1 MTGSIR
7 NRGTLSCLVFVGLG
21 WLGASAQ
28 HELKLPIQP
37 VRYVVSLAKASEHLV
52 SVKIEL
58 PPGPAERNVQLPVW
72 YALYQVRDFSQFVRS
87 LRSSTSSL
95 VIRMVNKSQWRIT
108 GAQDGAEIEYDI
120 FADISGPFGSQ
131 INSHHAFFNLAE
143 ILMYPV
149 DARRSAVEIHFVDI
163 PDGWRVG
170 TTLPIS
176 ASGFTADSYDEL
188 VDAPVEI
195 SAFEERDFDQD
206 GGHYRVI
213 VDAVRGD
220 YDMGKILPMLQR
232 IVNSEVSWMEDR
244 PFQTY
249 LFIYHFPREGGGG
262 GMEHAYSTAIDVN
275 AHTLTFD
282 PNALASV
289 TAHEFF
295 HLWNV
300 KRIRPQSLEP
310 PDYTKE
316 NYTDALWFS
325 EGVTSTVEDY
335 TLLRAGFLDEHEYLS
350 HLASAITELEN
361 RPAHLTQS
369 AEESSLGA
377 WLEKYSYYRA
387 PERSISYYNKGDL
400 LGVLLDLEMRDV
412 SHGTKSLRDLFQW
425 MNSNYA
431 QKNKLFADSQAV
443 LQAAGTI
450 THSDLDTLFGK
461 YVAGSD
467 EIPWNMF
474 FKTVGLQ
481 LMSEKVEAAD
491 PGFEAVRNFDSPLT
505 VVSVAENGA
514 AERAGLARGDVII
527 KLNGHDLADSGASG
541 NFEHSMATLR
551 PGETIHI
558 RVRNQNGKRELSWK
572 LDKRKALEF
581 RFENMENLTQQQRVS
596 RTAWLKGESEQSQP

>member
-1 MTGSIR
+1 M
-7 NRGTLSCLVFVGLG
+7 
-21 WLGASAQ
+21 
-28 HELKLPIQP
+28 
-37 VRYVVSLAKASEHLV
+37 

-58 PPGPAERNVQLPVW
+58 PHGPAERNLQLPVW
-72 YALYQVRDFSQFVRS
+72 YALYQVRDFSQYVRS
-87 LRSSTSSL
+87 VRSATSS
-95 VIRMVNKSQWRIT
+95 VAIQMVTKSQWRIT
-108 GAQDGAEIEYDI
+108 GAQNGAEMEYDI
-120 FADISGPFGSQ
+120 FADSPGPFGAQ
-131 INSHHAFFNLAE
+131 LNSHHAFFNLAE
-143 ILMYPV
+143 ILMYPT
-149 DARRSAVEIHFVDI
+149 DARSSPIEIHFTDI
-163 PDGWRVG
+163 PDAWRVG
-170 TTLPIS
+170 TTLRTS
-176 ASGFTADSYDEL
+176 ASGFTAGSFDDL

-195 SAFEERDFDQD
+195 GAFEERDLDED
-206 GGHYRVI
+206 RGHYRVI

-220 YDMGKILPMLQR
+220 YDMNKILATVQR
-232 IVNSEVSWMEDR
+232 IVFAEVNWMADR

-262 GMEHAYSTAIDVN
+262 GMEHAYGTAIDVN

-350 HLASAITELEN
+350 HLASAIAELEN

-369 AEESSLGA
+369 AEESSLDA
-377 WLEKYSYYRA
+377 WLEKYSYYRG

-412 SHGTKSLRDLFQW
+412 THGTKSLRDLFQW

-431 QKNKLFADSQAV
+431 QKNKFFADSQGV

-450 THSDLDTLFGK
+450 THSDIDRLFEK
-461 YVAGSD
+461 YVAGTD

-481 LMSEKVEAAD
+481 LMTEKVETAD
-491 PGFEAVRNFDSPLT
+491 PGFEAARNFDSPLT
-505 VVSVAENGA
+505 VVTVAENGA
-514 AERAGLARGDVII
+514 AERAGLAKGDVLL
-527 KLNGHDLADSGASG
+527 KLNGRDPSGNGPSG
-541 NFEHSMATLR
+541 NFEHSMTTLR

-558 RVRNQNGKRELSWK
+558 RVRNQNGERELSWK
-572 LDKRKALEF
+572 LDMRKTLEF
-581 RFENMENLTQQQRVS
+581 RFENMDNLTPQQKAR
-596 RTAWLKGESEQSQP
+596 RTAWLKGEPEPAQP